1 MVTQNILISL
11 FDFRISFAISKGDTL
26 GIPSI
31 ESVRCITYR
40 DNSFNPFKQDV
51 SNILPIIRNFQRI
64 YLIPDSQSWFLIRY
78 NPFS

>member
-11 FDFRISFAISKGDTL
+11 FDFRISLAISKWDTL

-40 DNSFNPFKQDV
+40 DNSFNPFK
-51 SNILPIIRNFQRI
+51 
-64 YLIPDSQSWFLIRY
+64 
-78 NPFS
+78 

>member
-31 ESVRCITYR
+31 ESVRCIPLHTELIVSILSNR
-40 DNSFNPFKQDV
+40 MFLTSFPSSEIFGGF
-51 SNILPIIRNFQRI
+51 IL
-64 YLIPDSQSWFLIRY
+64 YLIVRVDF
-78 NPFS
+78 

>member
-31 ESVRCITYR
+31 ESVRCIPLHTELIVSILSNR
-40 DNSFNPFKQDV
+40 MFLTSFPSSEIFGGF
-51 SNILPIIRNFQRI
+51 IL
-64 YLIPDSQSWFLIRY
+64 YLIVRVGF
-78 NPFS
+78 

>member
-11 FDFRISFAISKGDTL
+11 FDFRISFAISKGDIL

-31 ESVRCITYR
+31 ESVRCIPLHTELI
-40 DNSFNPFKQDV
+40 V
-51 SNILPIIRNFQRI
+51 SILSNRMETNTSIRNFRQI

>member
-11 FDFRISFAISKGDTL
+11 FDFRISFAISKGDIL

-40 DNSFNPFKQDV
+40 ANSFNPFKQ
-51 SNILPIIRNFQRI
+51 NGNQ
-64 YLIPDSQSWFLIRY
+64 YQHQK
-78 NPFS
+78 FSADLSHT